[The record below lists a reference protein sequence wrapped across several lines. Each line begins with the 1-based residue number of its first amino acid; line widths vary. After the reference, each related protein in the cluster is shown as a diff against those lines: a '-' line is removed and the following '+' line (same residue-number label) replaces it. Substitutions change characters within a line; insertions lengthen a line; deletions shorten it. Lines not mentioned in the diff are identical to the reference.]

1 MLNPRDGIGR
11 IWYRL
16 IKWAPQTHPKMTIF
30 SVQVATA
37 NLSRD
42 SEWQGLAG
50 FSAKNDSD
58 ILGMEIWSLG
68 LSRKGGCIPNL
79 WPRKRWENYERQI
92 CFAKRT
98 YIYIHIYIFVGQV
111 FECWFFSQ
119 LRIGGGF
126 PNLDWHYNRA
136 TSMENRGFG
145 EANSYDLATFHD
157 ILHCLK
163 VLRPY
168 FLSPCRKWHKKRI
181 HSRFL
186 TILEPLYVPFRLLGP
201 VP

>member
-58 ILGMEIWSLG
+58 ILGMEI
-68 LSRKGGCIPNL
+68 
-79 WPRKRWENYERQI
+79 
-92 CFAKRT
+92 
-98 YIYIHIYIFVGQV
+98 
-111 FECWFFSQ
+111 
-119 LRIGGGF
+119 
-126 PNLDWHYNRA
+126 
-136 TSMENRGFG
+136 
-145 EANSYDLATFHD
+145 
-157 ILHCLK
+157 
-163 VLRPY
+163 
-168 FLSPCRKWHKKRI
+168 
-181 HSRFL
+181 
-186 TILEPLYVPFRLLGP
+186 
-201 VP
+201 